1 MKVGEILD
9 GCSEWSCAE
18 GYEALRPMVS
28 VLLPTFRR
36 AKSGLFETAVQSVLD
51 QDFQNWELIIID
63 DGSTDGTADLIAHF
77 MRNDRRISCI
87 RHRYNIGLPAISEYE
102 GYEKVRGEYIAF
114 IFDDNKWERD
124 YLSKTMN
131 YMVRKNAK
139 AAYGRVRSYYGSE
152 AEAFVELGAST
163 NGLGIHML
171 PVTNFIA
178 NGGVIL
184 AKEVVETVGFYDPH
198 IALTRLCDW
207 HYWKRIVRKYEF
219 HETGILAGIETGVM
233 QKDSLGNSYQM
244 SSWMAAEREA
254 MVCDWELIP
263 VNFRNI
269 EINCVNKNS
278 TQLFSEWVCLTYSNF
293 WEKKWYQLE
302 ETVTVERSRNF
313 PLRIL
318 VLAASYD
325 ASMDLSFLHL
335 NNTFPMFI
343 FKFGSAQ
350 TPLNEV
356 AQADAVVLVRSM
368 IFLENY
374 RKICEKLEIPCYL
387 YIDDNFIELAKENKK
402 DAALQLYR
410 AALEKDYGYKYKG
423 IIVSTVAL
431 KNYLIERGINRNV
444 FCLEPYG
451 GEICPSD
458 TAQIADIEGITL
470 AYMGGPHRDLIFVND
485 VMPAV
490 ARLSQDMRIQ
500 ILTPSRINLSN
511 YSEIKNL
518 DIVQI
523 PYTLS
528 LDFALMQYSK
538 FNPKILLHCGPK
550 ILNNQ
555 YKTRNA
561 LLNATRMGAVLVASD
576 VLPYRNDE
584 QTGISWLC
592 AENTVQ
598 QWYEILDNLI
608 RDKDKQRDVF
618 DHALHYCQMKYSK
631 ENAVQVLQQI
641 FCDIHPAGYA
651 EITQRLNDAMLDTLY
666 VKTMEQNPVTAGG
679 SSKPS
684 RSLTEVPLSFTG
696 GIPERKSYQIR
707 CKTETFS
714 ELGLCFSAYGEA
726 KGRARIKIS
735 CKEGQLREFVLDLE
749 EYVHDNWTY
758 FSFDPILNARNQIY
772 KIVLEFEYDA
782 DSAFVGVF
790 EDATKRSFLYRLTNK
805 LGHPIPVTDL
815 LFADCR

>member
-1 MKVGEILD
+1 M
-9 GCSEWSCAE
+9 
-18 GYEALRPMVS
+18 
-28 VLLPTFRR
+28 
-36 AKSGLFETAVQSVLD
+36 
-51 QDFQNWELIIID
+51 
-63 DGSTDGTADLIAHF
+63 
-77 MRNDRRISCI
+77 
-87 RHRYNIGLPAISEYE
+87 
-102 GYEKVRGEYIAF
+102 
-114 IFDDNKWERD
+114 
-124 YLSKTMN
+124 
-131 YMVRKNAK
+131 
-139 AAYGRVRSYYGSE
+139 
-152 AEAFVELGAST
+152 
-163 NGLGIHML
+163 
-171 PVTNFIA
+171 
-178 NGGVIL
+178 
-184 AKEVVETVGFYDPH
+184 
-198 IALTRLCDW
+198 
-207 HYWKRIVRKYEF
+207 
-219 HETGILAGIETGVM
+219 
-233 QKDSLGNSYQM
+233 
-244 SSWMAAEREA
+244 
-254 MVCDWELIP
+254 
-263 VNFRNI
+263 
-269 EINCVNKNS
+269 
-278 TQLFSEWVCLTYSNF
+278 
-293 WEKKWYQLE
+293 
-302 ETVTVERSRNF
+302 
-313 PLRIL
+313 
-318 VLAASYD
+318 
-325 ASMDLSFLHL
+325 
-335 NNTFPMFI
+335 
-343 FKFGSAQ
+343 
-350 TPLNEV
+350 
-356 AQADAVVLVRSM
+356 
-368 IFLENY
+368 
-374 RKICEKLEIPCYL
+374 

-431 KNYLIERGINRNV
+431 KNYLIERGINGNV

-528 LDFALMQYSK
+528 LNFALMQYSK
-538 FNPKILLHCGPK
+538 YNPKILLHCGPK

-608 RDKDKQRDVF
+608 RDEDKQRDVF
-618 DHALHYCQMKYSK
+618 DHALHYCQLKYSK

-696 GIPERKSYQIR
+696 GIPETKSYQIR

-726 KGRARIKIS
+726 KGRARIKIL